1 MYFLEICFLLTHFQI
16 PDASV
21 AAVKNTN
28 KLDNRRKF
36 FEKDVLQKPFFSNLL
51 AESDIM
57 KKAKGRGYL
66 QLGRFISNPLF
77 YDTQQSFTGRD
88 AQI

>member
-1 MYFLEICFLLTHFQI
+1 MHFQI

-36 FEKDVLQKPFFSNLL
+36 FQKGLLHEPFFSNLV
-51 AESDIM
+51 AESVIM

-66 QLGRFISNPLF
+66 QLGIFISNSLF
-77 YDTQQSFTGRD
+77 LRHSAELHRQEATL
-88 AQI
+88 